1 MDIMKK
7 FFPLS
12 FKYTKSVVDLI
23 VGIIV
28 YILVGAIGGAIIFIA
43 SLIPV
48 VGILVGIV
56 GWILDVYVAVGV
68 ILLILAF
75 LKVIDYQVKQG

>member
-28 YILVGAIGGAIIFIA
+28 YILVGAIGGVAIFIA

-75 LKVIDYQVKQG
+75 LKVID

>member
-7 FFPLS
+7 IFPLS
-12 FKYTKSVVDLI
+12 FKYTKNVVDLI

-28 YILVGAIGGAIIFIA
+28 YILVGAIGGVAIFIA

-48 VGILVGIV
+48 VGILVSIV
-56 GWILDVYVAVGV
+56 GWILDVYVAIGV

-75 LKVIDYQVKQG
+75 LKVID

>member
-75 LKVIDYQVKQG
+75 LKVID